1 MKRFPWIL
9 TVLTVLGL
17 ILLIGLGVW
26 QVERLKWK
34 EGLIAAA
41 DVRINRAPNTIP
53 IKRPDRNRNP
63 CAAST

>member
-41 DVRINRAPNTIP
+41 D
-53 IKRPDRNRNP
+53 
-63 CAAST
+63 AAAAKPPACTTPVPASCPPSPSRR

>member
-41 DVRINRAPNTIP
+41 DAGADIVRAELANVAVPAGR
-53 IKRPDRNRNP
+53 
-63 CAAST
+63 

>member
-1 MKRFPWIL
+1 M
-9 TVLTVLGL
+9 LTVLGL

-41 DVRINRAPNTIP
+41 DAAAAKPPAPLEQVLAEGDLEFR
-53 IKRPDRNRNP
+53 KG
-63 CAAST
+63 

>member
-34 EGLIAAA
+34 EG
-41 DVRINRAPNTIP
+41 
-53 IKRPDRNRNP
+53 
-63 CAAST
+63 